1 MQGSLGVGAN
11 LSTWSPQDVV
21 VAKEMISAYKQVR
34 ETVQHGELYRLISP
48 QEGSEFSATE
58 SVSEDKRQAVVFA
71 FLHSSQKGYPF
82 PTVKLRGLDAGRQY
96 RLRPIRDAKADGAP
110 QIASGAYWMSH
121 GLDVV
126 LRGDFQA
133 AGFVFEEASL

>member
-1 MQGSLGVGAN
+1 
-11 LSTWSPQDVV
+11 
-21 VAKEMISAYKQVR
+21 VAKEMIADYKQVR

-48 QEGSEFSATE
+48 QGGSEYSVTE
-58 SVSEDKRQAVVFA
+58 SVSEDKRQAIVFA

-82 PTVKLRGLDAGRQY
+82 PNVKLRGLDAERQY
-96 RLRPIRDAKADGAP
+96 KLRPMRDAKASGAP
-110 QIASGAYWMSH
+110 QVASGAYWMSH

-133 AGFVFEEASL
+133 AGFVLEDASR